1 MLDAATETTAMSLEW
16 AISNLLNNPNV
27 LMKAKAEI
35 NAQIGE
41 DRLINESDLPKLNY
55 LQSIIS
61 ENLRLYPV
69 APLLAPH
76 LSSDDCTVGG
86 FHVPSN
92 TMLIVNVWA
101 IQRDPN
107 LWEDS
112 TSFKPE
118 RFENGKAEA
127 FKFLPFGLGRR
138 ACPGEGLAIRTMG
151 LTLGSL
157 IQCFEWE
164 TVDGKDIDMNE
175 KTTITL
181 SKAEPLETMCKS
193 RPILDKV
200 LP

>member
-1 MLDAATETTAMSLEW
+1 M
-16 AISNLLNNPNV
+16 SNLLNNPNV
-27 LMKAKAEI
+27 LKKAKAEI
-35 NAQIGE
+35 NTHVGE
-41 DRLINESDLPKLNY
+41 DQLIDESDLPKLNY

-76 LSSDDCTVGG
+76 LSSDGCAIEG
-86 FHVPSN
+86 FNVPSD
-92 TMLIVNVWA
+92 TMLFVNVWA

-107 LWEDS
+107 LWEDP

-138 ACPGEGLAIRTMG
+138 ACPGEGLANRTMG
-151 LTLGSL
+151 LSLGSL

-164 TVDGKDIDMNE
+164 RVDGKEIDMTE
-175 KTTITL
+175 KITITM
-181 SKAEPLETMCKS
+181 SKVKPLEVMCKS
-193 RPILDKV
+193 RSILHKV
-200 LP
+200 LS

>member
-16 AISNLLNNPNV
+16 AISNLLDNPNV